1 MGYKLE
7 KCRTGLKTL
16 PKWLA
21 MERKKKKTQ
30 VTQESTVPNLMFLFE
45 VGNIKSFQK
54 LVFGG

>member
-1 MGYKLE
+1 MQNWLE
-7 KCRTGLKTL
+7 DIAQVACNG
-16 PKWLA
+16 
-21 MERKKKKTQ
+21 KKKKSQ

>member
-16 PKWLA
+16 PNGLQWK
-21 MERKKKKTQ
+21 EKKKSQ

>member
-21 MERKKKKTQ
+21 MERKKKSQ

-54 LVFGG
+54 LVFVG

>member
-1 MGYKLE
+1 MQNWLE
-7 KCRTGLKTL
+7 DIAQVACNG
-16 PKWLA
+16 
-21 MERKKKKTQ
+21 KKKKKSQ